1 MTEVD
6 DLKTKLHSLE
16 TRNIKLAELLKASRE
31 QLIELK
37 DELDSLATPPTAFGV
52 VLNPRRQENMGLDTT
67 AARAI
72 DVFTSNRPMRVILS
86 PTVQIADIQVGTT
99 VRLNDALVVVE
110 VVDLSLIHI

>member
-37 DELDSLATPPTAFGV
+37 DEL
-52 VLNPRRQENMGLDTT
+52 
-67 AARAI
+67 
-72 DVFTSNRPMRVILS
+72 
-86 PTVQIADIQVGTT
+86 
-99 VRLNDALVVVE
+99 
-110 VVDLSLIHI
+110 LSLIHI